1 MASRNAIIKLSLFAL
16 TFALLFACSSETVL
30 AKKRTPRFKD
40 YPVADIYKGKIAPLK
55 LTNWDENWRARFQ
68 WAIENLEVDYAGRYI
83 VMTWSCG
90 STCMLGVAIN
100 AKTGRVS
107 WWDVRLNYGVEKPVD
122 YRANSSLIII
132 SGCRGGVP
140 DEKTGIH
147 YFKIRNGRFVH
158 QKSVPSKQR
167 PKPDCS

>member
-1 MASRNAIIKLSLFAL
+1 
-16 TFALLFACSSETVL
+16 
-30 AKKRTPRFKD
+30 
-40 YPVADIYKGKIAPLK
+40 
-55 LTNWDENWRARFQ
+55 
-68 WAIENLEVDYAGRYI
+68 
-83 VMTWSCG
+83 
-90 STCMLGVAIN
+90 MLGAAIN

-107 WWDVRLNYGVEKPVD
+107 WWDVRLNYSVEKPVD

-158 QKSVPSKQR
+158 LKSVPSKQR